1 MIKVKIFGVLRT
13 TIGIGYIE
21 VNASTVQGVFEE
33 ISKVMEKNYYE
44 YRTRKEKEKEDPNL
58 KYKPPRNQ
66 ALMPHKGLDFKD
78 AIVYVSGERCMK
90 KKMKLHGDEEIWLL
104 SPAAGG

>member
-13 TIGIGYIE
+13 TIGFGYIE
-21 VNASTVQGVFEE
+21 VNADTVQGVFEE
-33 ISKVMEKNYYE
+33 ISKVMQKNYYE
-44 YRTRKEKEKEDPNL
+44 YHARKEREKEDPKL
-58 KYKPPRNQ
+58 KYKTPRNA
-66 ALMPHKGLDFKD
+66 ALMPHKSLEFKD

-90 KKMKLHGDEEIWLL
+90 KKMKLQGDEEIWLL

>member
-1 MIKVKIFGVLRT
+1 MVKVKIFGVLRT
-13 TIGIGYIE
+13 TIGMSYIE
-21 VNASTVQGVFEE
+21 VKASTVQGVFEE
-33 ISKVMEKNYYE
+33 ISKVMAKNYVE
-44 YRTRKEKEKEDPNL
+44 YHLRKEREKEDPKL
-58 KYKPPRNQ
+58 KNKPPRNA

-90 KKMKLHGDEEIWLL
+90 KKMKLQGDEEVWLL

>member
-1 MIKVKIFGVLRT
+1 MVKVKVFGVLRT
-13 TIGIGYIE
+13 TIGMSYIE

-33 ISKVMEKNYYE
+33 ISKVMKKNYVE
-44 YRTRKEKEKEDPNL
+44 YHLRKEKEKEDPKL
-58 KYKPPRNQ
+58 KYKPPRNE
-66 ALMPHKGLDFKD
+66 ALMPHEDLQFKD

-90 KKMKLHGDEEIWLL
+90 KKMKLQGDEEIWLL

>member
-1 MIKVKIFGVLRT
+1 MVKVKIFGVLRT
-13 TIGIGYIE
+13 TIGMSYIE
-21 VNASTVQGVFEE
+21 VKASTVQGVFEE
-33 ISKVMEKNYYE
+33 ISKVMAKNYVE
-44 YRTRKEKEKEDPNL
+44 YHLRKEREKEDPKL
-58 KYKPPRNQ
+58 KNKPPRNA

-90 KKMKLHGDEEIWLL
+90 KKMRLQGDEEVWLL